1 VRRAQKAQAVK
12 KADPVLLIELV
23 LGAFLG
29 VFRAGVEGR
38 LKLTKPLFMTCEQCC
53 WEAIRA

>member
-1 VRRAQKAQAVK
+1 M
-12 KADPVLLIELV
+12 ELSN
-23 LGAFLG
+23 GAFLG

-38 LKLTKPLFMTCEQCC
+38 LELTKGMYMVAEQCC